1 MKKRND
7 SIMQLEFFGKIT
19 ASVTHELNNVLSIIN
34 EYAGL
39 LEDQVYMAESGMSIN
54 PAKLQSIHGKLIKQV
69 GRGEK
74 IIKNLNKFAHTTD
87 EDIAE
92 FDLNEIIHNLVMLC
106 QRFSSL
112 KRIELKHEL
121 SEESI
126 NVVSSPFEILRII
139 FNLIFIILDK
149 SEPSSEISITTSED
163 NDNITVYINID
174 PACIDTEEIFSVLCE
189 DKSLEYDIKSEFI
202 DASLKISITF
212 QKKIYNFQQI
222 REK

>member
-7 SIMQLEFFGKIT
+7 TIMQLEFFGKIT

-54 PAKLQSIHGKLIKQV
+54 PAKLQRIHEKLIKQV
-69 GRGEK
+69 ARGEK

-106 QRFSSL
+106 QRFASL
-112 KRIELKHEL
+112 KRIDLKHEF

-126 NVVSSPFEILRII
+126 NVVSNPFEILRII
-139 FNLIFIILDK
+139 FNLIFTILDRAET
-149 SEPSSEISITTSED
+149 STEITITTSEQ
-163 NDNITVYINID
+163 NNSIIISIIIIPASID
-174 PACIDTEEIFSVLCE
+174 PEEIYSSLCE
-189 DKSLEYDIKSEFI
+189 DKSLEYEIKSEFI
-202 DASLKISITF
+202 DDSLKISITF
-212 QKKIYNFQQI
+212 QKKINNFQLI